1 MPVISQQVNE
11 IRLIDRNGMYEAHNV
26 TAGSLANILEEVPA
40 LLCSGMIFLTIY

>member
-11 IRLIDRNGMYEAHNV
+11 IRLIDRDGIYEAHNV
-26 TAGSLANILEEVPA
+26 IAGSLAKILEEVPA